1 MALFRKRLLIVSV
14 GITLSVFVETQ
25 AKDHAGDVFT
35 LDIWKLTIPMD
46 DDGDGI
52 ADEVTQP
59 TLRLFE
65 DPDFF
70 FLSEKKDSIVFRTPA
85 GGATTKTSSYPR
97 SELREMKKGGT
108 EKASWGTKDG
118 KVHNLTIEAAINAVP
133 PEKPHLDCVQIH
145 DREDDI
151 LMVRLEGK
159 KLFLERNGAED
170 VMLDD
175 QYELGSFFNLMIIAD
190 SGRIRALYE
199 RKQIMEWKIER
210 EGLYFKAGC
219 YLQSNPEKGDQ
230 PDAFGEVEIRK
241 LFVTHK

>member
-1 MALFRKRLLIVSV
+1 MLLFLKRLLPLAL
-14 GITLSVFVETQ
+14 GITALTTTVVL
-25 AKDHAGDVFT
+25 AKNHAGDVFS

-46 DDGDGI
+46 DDGDGV

-108 EKASWGTKDG
+108 EKVSWGTNDG
-118 KVHNLTIEAAINAVP
+118 KIHNLTVEVAINAIP
-133 PEKPHLDCVQIH
+133 PKKPHVVCVQIH
-145 DREDDI
+145 DSEDDL

-170 VMLDD
+170 VMLNDE
-175 QYELGSFFNLMIIAD
+175 YELGSFFNLMIIAD
-190 SGRIRALYE
+190 NGRIRALYE
-199 RKQIMEWKIER
+199 GKQIMEWKIEKD
-210 EGLYFKAGC
+210 EIYFKAGC
-219 YLQSNPEKGDQ
+219 YLQSNTEKGDQ